1 MGNDKKNILETIV
14 ARTRV
19 TVELRK
25 GLMPAAILE
34 RYPFFNREVVS
45 VSERLKSGQGSGI
58 IAEFKRQSP
67 SKGVINATADPVE
80 VAGAYARYGASAIS
94 VLTDEP
100 FFGGSSDDLMRVR
113 EAVDLPLLR
122 KDFIVDPYQLVEAKA
137 IGADIILLIAACLSP
152 EAVRSLAAEARSLG
166 LEVLLELHDAEE
178 IDHIC
183 DDVQLVGIN
192 NRSLKTFDVNIQRSL
207 DMAAAI
213 PDRFL
218 KVAESG
224 ISSPAELKTFRENG
238 FSAFLMGEHFMK
250 SEQPGE
256 AFRNFVAQCE

>member
-25 GLMPAAILE
+25 GLVPTPILE
-34 RYPFFNREVVS
+34 RYPFFDREVVS
-45 VSERLKSGQGSGI
+45 VSERLKLGKDSGI

-67 SKGVINATADPVE
+67 SKGVINASADPVE
-80 VAGAYARYGASAIS
+80 VAKAYAQYGASAIS
-94 VLTDEP
+94 ILTDEP
-100 FFGGSSDDLMRVR
+100 FFGGSADDLMRVR

-137 IGADIILLIAACLSP
+137 IGADIILLIAACLTPQQVS
-152 EAVRSLAAEARSLG
+152 SLAATARGLG
-166 LEVLLELHDAEE
+166 LEVLLELHDTEE
-178 IDHIC
+178 IDHIS
-183 DDVQLVGIN
+183 DDVNLVGIN

-224 ISSPAELKTFRENG
+224 ISSPDELRVFRENG